1 MTQNVVRLLA
11 VINYSERV
19 QREQQR
25 DKVPRAESKGNQAQ
39 ASRALSKSGIT
50 QDVLNCSNNSL
61 WPYV

>member
-1 MTQNVVRLLA
+1 MTQRVVSFLA

-25 DKVPRAESKGNQAQ
+25 EKVPKAESEGNQAQ
-39 ASRALSKSGIT
+39 ASRVLSKSGIT